1 MALPTVLA
9 GGYPSAVAAGIGQ
22 QAFVGREAELAALQA
37 ALAERAERPGV
48 LFSGE
53 AGLGKTRILREFAA
67 LARAQGATV
76 VFGGCLECGAEGLPF
91 APFVEALGRLCEELG
106 EEAGVLAGAERGEL
120 AALVPELG
128 PRSSGSPDRIRL
140 FEAVRT
146 LLDRSPDPTIIVL
159 EDLHWA
165 DRSSLELLSYLVRRL
180 RHGRT
185 LLVATVRG
193 EEVAADHPAAPVL
206 AALAASGRMAH
217 IRLGPLDPAASLALV
232 QALRP
237 AASVPE
243 AAAIAR
249 RAEGNPLFATEL
261 AAAPGTPEG
270 ALPPALRQLLI
281 SRVSALPAPGGAV
294 SALLAVAGR
303 PVGPAYLEAAWAGS
317 PEALDAGLAAALA
330 GGVLVSRDPE
340 GWIAFRHD
348 LLADAVYASLSP
360 LERVHL
366 HARLARLLAERPD
379 LASATAAGAAAEV
392 ARHWVGAQRDPEALA
407 ASVAAALAAE
417 RVPAWAEA
425 RTHAET
431 ALARWDRVPDAAARA
446 GLDHPALLHHA
457 AIAAYMTR
465 DGARAV
471 ILERAAIAELDG
483 RTEAARVGAAY
494 AHLARWLEHAAL
506 DQAARLAEV
515 TEAGERA
522 VALVPAEP
530 PTPER
535 ALALAALAAGRMQSS
550 HYAEGVRLAREA
562 AGIAAACGA
571 TSEET
576 WARAILAYC
585 LFGLG
590 RDEEAHAEGDR
601 AVALANSGAD
611 GTATVAAYVDNL
623 LVLTEGVAEPKVVA
637 GALAAYEAAAERLDL
652 AETGRAAVESYAIVN
667 HYRSGAWDDVETE
680 ATAVEA
686 KRSHKEI
693 LSVRGATRVQRGR
706 LDDGEADLRS
716 VLATSG
722 STSVGTCA
730 RAREWLAQAALLR
743 GQPERALEQVA
754 EAEAVLDPTDSA
766 IGRAELAA
774 LGLRAAAD
782 LAEGAR
788 ARRDAA
794 ALTRAQAEGA
804 RHRATLDAAV
814 AGTLVPGMGVGRTIS
829 ALGAWGLAEAGRLA
843 GASDPGA
850 WARAALEL
858 GPWREPLLPPYARFR
873 QAEAYLAR
881 GERGPAAAALRAAQA
896 GATALGAEPLLAE
909 TAALA
914 RRARLELV
922 VPEGPT
928 PTTPPAT
935 APRDPYRLSPRER
948 EVLALL
954 VEGRTNRQIGAALFI
969 SEKTAS
975 VHVTHI
981 LDKLGVDGRVAA
993 AGVAVRAGLVPVEF
1007 ERGKADGSPG

>member
-1 MALPTVLA
+1 M
-9 GGYPSAVAAGIGQ
+9 AAGIGQ

-48 LFSGE
+48 LLSGE
-53 AGLGKTRILREFAA
+53 AGLGKTRILREFTA

-106 EEAGVLAGAERGEL
+106 ERAMALAGEGRADL

-128 PRSSGSPDRIRL
+128 PRPSGPPDRIRL

-146 LLDRSPDPTIIVL
+146 LLDKGPDPTILVL

-165 DRSSLELLSYLVRRL
+165 DHSSLELCAYLIRRL

-185 LLVATVRG
+185 LLVATVRR
-193 EEVAADHPAAPVL
+193 EEVPADGPAAPVL
-206 AALAASGRMAH
+206 ASLAASGRAEH
-217 IRLGPLDPAASLALV
+217 IRLGPLDPAATLVLV

-249 RAEGNPLFATEL
+249 RAEGNPLFASEL
-261 AAAPGTPEG
+261 AAAPGIPEG
-270 ALPPALRQLLI
+270 ALLPPTLRELLL
-281 SRVSALPAPGGAV
+281 SRVGALPAPGRAV

-317 PEALDAGLAAALA
+317 PEALEAGLAAALA
-330 GGVLVSRDPE
+330 GGVLVSQGAQ

-348 LLADAVYASLSP
+348 LLADAVHASLSP
-360 LERVHL
+360 LERLHL

-379 LASATAAGAAAEV
+379 LASATVAGAAAEV
-392 ARHWVGAQRDPEALA
+392 ARHWVAAERDPEALA

-431 ALARWDRVPDAAARA
+431 ALASWNRVPDAAERA
-446 GLDHPALLHHA
+446 GLDHAALLHLA

-471 ILERAAIAELDG
+471 ALERAAIAALDE
-483 RTEAARVGAAY
+483 RTQPARVGAAY
-494 AHLARWLEHAAL
+494 AHLARLLEQASL

-515 TEAGERA
+515 AEAGERA

-535 ALALAALAAGRMQSS
+535 ALALAALAAARMQSS
-550 HYAEGVRLAREA
+550 HNAEGVRLAREA
-562 AGIAAACGA
+562 AEVAAASGA

-611 GTATVAAYVDNL
+611 GMATVAAYVDSL
-623 LVLTEGVAEPKVVA
+623 LVLTEGVAEPEVVA

-652 AETGRAAVESYAIVN
+652 GHIGRVAVESYVIVN

-693 LSVRGATRVQRGR
+693 LSVRGAARVQRGR

-716 VLATSG
+716 VLTTSG

-754 EAEAVLDPTDSA
+754 EAQVLLDSTDSA
-766 IGRAELAA
+766 IGRTEIAA

-782 LAEGAR
+782 LAEVAR

-804 RHRATLDAAV
+804 RHRASLDAAL
-814 AGTLVPGMGVGRTIS
+814 AGTLVPRMGVGRTIA

-850 WARAALEL
+850 WAGAAVQL

-881 GERGPAAAALRAAQA
+881 GERGRAAAALREAQA
-896 GATALGAEPLLAE
+896 GAGALGAAPLLAE
-909 TAALA
+909 IVALA
-914 RRARLELV
+914 RRARLDLA
-922 VPEGPT
+922 VPEAPL
-928 PTTPPAT
+928 PTTQPAA
-935 APRDPYRLSPRER
+935 APRDLYRLSPRER

-954 VEGRTNRQIGAALFI
+954 VEGWTNRQIGAALFI

-981 LDKLGVDGRVAA
+981 LDKLGVGGRVAA

>member
-1 MALPTVLA
+1 MALSTAWVE
-9 GGYPSAVAAGIGQ
+9 GYPPGMAAGIGQ
-22 QAFVGREAELAALQA
+22 QAFVGREADLAALQA

-48 LFSGE
+48 LLSGE

-67 LARAQGATV
+67 LAGAQGATV
-76 VFGGCLECGAEGLPF
+76 VFGGCVECGAEGLPF

-106 EEAGVLAGAERGEL
+106 EGVRALAGEGRADL
-120 AALVPELG
+120 ASLVPELG
-128 PRSSGSPDRIRL
+128 PRPSSPPDRIRL

-146 LLDRSPDPTIIVL
+146 LLDKGPDPTILVL

-165 DRSSLELLSYLVRRL
+165 DHSSLELFAYLVRRL

-193 EEVAADHPAAPVL
+193 EEATADNPAVPVL
-206 AALAASGRMAH
+206 AALGASGRAAH
-217 IRLGPLDPAASLALV
+217 IRLGPLDPAATLALV
-232 QALRP
+232 QSLRP

-270 ALPPALRQLLI
+270 ALPPTLRELLL
-281 SRVSALPAPGGAV
+281 SRVSGLPAPGRAV

-303 PVGPAYLEAAWAGS
+303 PVGPAYLEAAWAGP
-317 PEALDAGLAAALA
+317 PEALEAGLAAALA
-330 GGVLVSRDPE
+330 GGVLVSQGAQ

-348 LLADAVYASLSP
+348 LLADAVSASLSP
-360 LERVHL
+360 LERLHL
-366 HARLARLLAERPD
+366 HARLARLLAERSD
-379 LASATAAGAAAEV
+379 LASPTTAGAAAEV
-392 ARHWVGAQRDPEALA
+392 ARHWVGAERDPEALA

-425 RTHAET
+425 RAHAET
-431 ALARWDRVPDAAARA
+431 ALARWGRVPDAAARA
-446 GLDHPALLHHA
+446 GLDHAALLHHA

-471 ILERAAIAELDG
+471 ALERAAIAALDEH
-483 RTEAARVGAAY
+483 TQADRVGAAY
-494 AHLARWLEHAAL
+494 AHLARLLELASA

-535 ALALAALAAGRMQSS
+535 ALALAALAAARMQSS
-550 HYAEGVRLAREA
+550 HNAEGVRLAREA
-562 AGIAAACGA
+562 AEVAAASGA

-611 GTATVAAYVDNL
+611 GMAIVAGYVDSL
-623 LVLTEGVAEPKVVA
+623 LVLTEGVAEPEVVA
-637 GALAAYEAAAERLDL
+637 GAVAAYEAVAERLDL
-652 AETGRAAVESYAIVN
+652 GQIGRVAVESYAIVN

-680 ATAVEA
+680 ASAVEA

-693 LSVRGATRVQRGR
+693 LSVRGAARVQRGR

-716 VLATSG
+716 VLTTSE

-754 EAEAVLDPTDSA
+754 EAQVLLDSTDSA
-766 IGRAELAA
+766 IGRTEIAA

-782 LAEGAR
+782 LAEVAR

-804 RHRATLDAAV
+804 RHRASLDAAL
-814 AGTLVPGMGVGRTIS
+814 AGTLVSGMGVGRTIA

-850 WARAALEL
+850 WARAAVEL
-858 GPWREPLLPPYARFR
+858 GPWREPLLPPYARYR
-873 QAEAYLAR
+873 QAEACMAR
-881 GERGPAAAALRAAQA
+881 RDRGPAAAALRAAQA

-909 TAALA
+909 IAALA
-914 RRARLELV
+914 RRGRLDLA
-922 VPEGPT
+922 VPDGPM
-928 PTTPPAT
+928 PTTPPAA
-935 APRDPYRLSPRER
+935 APLPADPYGLSPRER

-954 VEGRTNRQIGAALFI
+954 VEGWTNRQIGAALFI

-993 AGVAVRAGLVPVEF
+993 AGVAVRAGLVSVEPKP
-1007 ERGKADGSPG
+1007 R

>member
-1 MALPTVLA
+1 M
-9 GGYPSAVAAGIGQ
+9 AAGIGQ

-48 LFSGE
+48 LLSGE

-106 EEAGVLAGAERGEL
+106 ERAMALAGEGRADL

-128 PRSSGSPDRIRL
+128 PRPSGPPDRIRL

-146 LLDRSPDPTIIVL
+146 LLDKGPDPTILVL

-165 DRSSLELLSYLVRRL
+165 DHSSLELCAYLIRRL

-185 LLVATVRG
+185 LLVATVRR
-193 EEVAADHPAAPVL
+193 EEVPADGPAAPVL
-206 AALAASGRMAH
+206 ASLGASGRAEH
-217 IRLGPLDPAASLALV
+217 IRLGPLDPAATLVLV

-249 RAEGNPLFATEL
+249 RAEGNPLFASEL

-270 ALPPALRQLLI
+270 ALPPTLRELLL
-281 SRVSALPAPGGAV
+281 SRVGALPAPGRAV

-317 PEALDAGLAAALA
+317 PEALEAGLAAALA
-330 GGVLVSRDPE
+330 GGVLVTQGAQ

-348 LLADAVYASLSP
+348 LLADAVHESLSA
-360 LERVHL
+360 LERAHL
-366 HARLARLLAERPD
+366 HTRLARLLAERPD
-379 LASATAAGAAAEV
+379 LASPTTAGAAAEV
-392 ARHWVGAQRDPEALA
+392 ARHWVAAERDPEALA

-431 ALARWDRVPDAAARA
+431 ALARWNRVPDAAERT
-446 GLDHPALLHHA
+446 GLDHAALLHLA

-471 ILERAAIAELDG
+471 ALERAAIAALDE
-483 RTEAARVGAAY
+483 RTQPARVGAAY
-494 AHLARWLEHAAL
+494 AHLARLLEQASL

-522 VALVPAEP
+522 VALVPGEP

-576 WARAILAYC
+576 WAHAILACC

-611 GTATVAAYVDNL
+611 GMATVTAYVDSL
-623 LVLTEGVAEPKVVA
+623 LVLTEGVAEPEVVA

-652 AETGRAAVESYAIVN
+652 GHIGRVAVESYVIVN

-693 LSVRGATRVQRGR
+693 LSVRGAARVQRGR

-716 VLATSG
+716 VLTTSG

-754 EAEAVLDPTDSA
+754 EAQVLLDSTDSA
-766 IGRAELAA
+766 IGRTEIAA

-782 LAEGAR
+782 LAEVAR

-804 RHRATLDAAV
+804 RHRASLDAAL
-814 AGTLVPGMGVGRTIS
+814 AGTLVPRMGVGRTIA

-850 WARAALEL
+850 WARAAVQL
-858 GPWREPLLPPYARFR
+858 GPWREPLLPPYARYR
-873 QAEAYLAR
+873 QAEASLAR
-881 GERGPAAAALRAAQA
+881 GERGRAAAALRAAQA
-896 GATALGAEPLLAE
+896 GAAALGAAPLLAE
-909 TAALA
+909 IASLA
-914 RRARLELV
+914 RRARLDLV
-922 VPEGPT
+922 VPEAPM
-928 PTTPPAT
+928 PTTPSAPA
-935 APRDPYRLSPRER
+935 PLDPYGLSPRER

-954 VEGRTNRQIGAALFI
+954 VEGWTNRQIGAALFI

-981 LDKLGVDGRVAA
+981 LDKLGVGGRVAA